1 MKRML
6 IILVALMGIMGMF
19 TLPSFA
25 DHHRGLQCRGKGDH
39 LPIGRLLNN
48 PEFAEKLELAPDQ
61 IASLKTLH
69 FDHKKRMIALRSDL
83 QLKKLEL
90 HQLMERERL
99 DKGLIR
105 KKVKEITMAK
115 GEIALEKMEMKLS
128 ASDILTEEQVAKL
141 KKMKREVRRKRI
153 VKRLECDEPGERR
166 EKRMR
171 IQRYHPGWR
180 DVPMEEEL
188 EREIIIE
195 EEE

>member
-1 MKRML
+1 MKRTL
-6 IILVALMGIMGMF
+6 IALVALIGIVGIF

-25 DHHRGLQCRGKGDH
+25 DHHRGPQCRGKGDH

-48 PEFAEKLELAPDQ
+48 PKFIEKLELTPDQ
-61 IASLKTLH
+61 IASLKALH
-69 FDHKKRMIALRSDL
+69 FDHKKKMIALRSDL

-90 HQLMERERL
+90 HQLMDGEKV

-105 KKVKEITMAK
+105 KKVKEITAAK
-115 GEIALEKMEMKLS
+115 GEMALEKMEMKLS
-128 ASDILTEEQVAKL
+128 ASDILTEEQMAKL
-141 KKMKREVRRKRI
+141 KKMKREVRRKKI
-153 VKRLECDEPGERR
+153 VKRLECDKPGERR

-171 IQRYHPGWR
+171 IHRHHPDWR
-180 DVPMEEEL
+180 DMPMEEEL